1 MTKITKATLKS
12 FVKKNREQ
20 LFVNVKSKFDGMT
33 DGCESRNAGFQAAEA
48 TNHEAHTLGVKGIWL
63 VGSSGNYFKPYSA
76 DGFEGIVVSNCC
88 GHFVVAIRKAA

>member
-33 DGCESRNAGFQAAEA
+33 DGCESQNGGFQTAQP

-63 VGSSGNYFKPYSA
+63 VGSSGNYFKPYSE
-76 DGFEGIVVSNCC
+76 DGFEGICVSNCC
-88 GHFVVAIRKAA
+88 GHFIVAIRKAA